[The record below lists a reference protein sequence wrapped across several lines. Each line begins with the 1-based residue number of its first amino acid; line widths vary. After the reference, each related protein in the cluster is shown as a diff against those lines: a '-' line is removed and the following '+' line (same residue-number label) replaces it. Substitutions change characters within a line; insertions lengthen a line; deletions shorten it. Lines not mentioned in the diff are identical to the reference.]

1 MSLVCK
7 WRVFWWRCLGSDAL
21 LDPGVMRLQ
30 ETCWQLILVKGSRGG
45 KLRHNKPN
53 LKLNQWWGCAGGC
66 GGASRMSPQSLPRRH
81 ISLLE
86 SQSHMK
92 FPGHLS
98 FPRLPRHHTT

>member
-21 LDPGVMRLQ
+21 LGPGVMRLQ

-53 LKLNQWWGCAGGC
+53 LKNQPMVGLC
-66 GGASRMSPQSLPRRH
+66 GGMWRCEPDVATKPASTPH
-81 ISLLE
+81 
-86 SQSHMK
+86 
-92 FPGHLS
+92 F
-98 FPRLPRHHTT
+98 TA